1 MRPAPSWPCRAAV
14 LLLAAACPLL
24 ASCRTCQRCLEP
36 RAIPGPFRAAPELV
50 AATRE
55 APLERGEPRRVIDGI
70 GWVVG
75 IPSKIILWDRRV
87 DDHDVGSETADAL
100 RDYLDDNGLDHVKV
114 RVNQYAPLADWR
126 RLRLN
131 RTVGWPLRYTIGTLS
146 VAAEAIF
153 PGRIVGG
160 DHYNPWTATIHLY
173 SDVPA
178 IALHEGGHAK
188 DFARRDWPGLY
199 AVAFG
204 LPITQLYPEALATGD
219 ALAHL
224 AERDDADARLAEAR
238 RILYP
243 AYGTYVGGAAGEVVG
258 LTVGLPVYAGAV
270 VAGHVVGRWP
280 AAAGERGADAEI
292 DERVPAESAADDAD
306 DAGGADDA
314 ALPAAFIEP

>member
-1 MRPAPSWPCRAAV
+1 MPP
-14 LLLAAACPLL
+14 
-24 ASCRTCQRCLEP
+24 RTKP
-36 RAIPGPFRAAPELV
+36 
-50 AATRE
+50 T
-55 APLERGEPRRVIDGI
+55 
-70 GWVVG
+70 
-75 IPSKIILWDRRV
+75 
-87 DDHDVGSETADAL
+87 
-100 RDYLDDNGLDHVKV
+100 
-114 RVNQYAPLADWR
+114 
-126 RLRLN
+126 
-131 RTVGWPLRYTIGTLS
+131 
-146 VAAEAIF
+146 
-153 PGRIVGG
+153 
-160 DHYNPWTATIHLY
+160 
-173 SDVPA
+173 
-178 IALHEGGHAK
+178 AK

-224 AERDDADARLAEAR
+224 AQRDDADARLAEAR

-292 DERVPAESAADDAD
+292 DERIPAESAADDAD